1 MLYIIGFTKKGM
13 ELGNEIKNNFDFNAR
28 LFQKTSQ
35 EMGIGERFFGTL
47 HQWTESAFLNADI
60 ILFIGACGI
69 AVRCIAPFLKDKWND
84 PAVLVMDEGGEFC
97 ISLLSGHAGGG
108 NKWCRK
114 IAGIAEACPVVTTA
128 TDLREKFS
136 VDVFALE
143 NGFYI
148 KECVLAKEVSSSIL
162 AGEILPLVFGDEILT
177 EEGKTEI
184 LKRREVLLSQGISL
198 FLESEFLK
206 EKKEKDKLGIY
217 AGVRHREFLFEKTL
231 HLIPKSL
238 ILGLGCKK
246 GTKETV
252 IKSRVEEFCRK
263 KELCREAFFMAATID
278 MKKEEPGLLAFAE
291 NFGLS
296 LKTYSSE
303 HLSHI
308 QGEFSSSSF
317 VKQVTGVDNV
327 CERSALACAMDQ
339 GNGAVLEGKYSGDG
353 VTAAAAVVL
362 GKEIIWDRS
371 M

>member
-13 ELGNEIKNNFDFNAR
+13 ELGSKIKNKFDFNAR

-69 AVRCIAPFLKDKWND
+69 AVRSIAPFLKDKWND

-136 VDVFALE
+136 VDVFALD
-143 NGFYI
+143 NDFYI
-148 KECVLAKEVSSSIL
+148 KERVLAKEVSSSIL

-217 AGVRHREFLFEKTL
+217 AGL
-231 HLIPKSL
+231 
-238 ILGLGCKK
+238 
-246 GTKETV
+246 
-252 IKSRVEEFCRK
+252 
-263 KELCREAFFMAATID
+263 M
-278 MKKEEPGLLAFAE
+278 
-291 NFGLS
+291 
-296 LKTYSSE
+296 Y
-303 HLSHI
+303 
-308 QGEFSSSSF
+308 
-317 VKQVTGVDNV
+317 
-327 CERSALACAMDQ
+327 
-339 GNGAVLEGKYSGDG
+339 
-353 VTAAAAVVL
+353 
-362 GKEIIWDRS
+362 
-371 M
+371 

>member
-1 MLYIIGFTKKGM
+1 MLYIIGFTQKGL
-13 ELGNEIKNNFDFNAR
+13 ELGNKIKNKFDFGAR

-35 EMGIGERFFGTL
+35 KMEIGESVSGTL
-47 HQWTESAFLNADI
+47 HQWMESAFLNSDI

-69 AVRCIAPFLKDKWND
+69 AVRSIAPFLKDKWND

-108 NKWCRK
+108 NRWCRK
-114 IAGIAEACPVVTTA
+114 IAGMAGACPVVTTA

-136 VDVFALE
+136 VDVFALD

-184 LKRREVLLSQGISL
+184 LKRREAFLSQGIAL
-198 FLESEFLK
+198 FLESDMK
-206 EKKEKDKLGIY
+206 NCPKSQGKLGIY
-217 AGVRHREFLFEKTL
+217 VGIRCREFSFEKTL

-246 GTKETV
+246 GTEEAV

-278 MKKEEPGLLAFAE
+278 LKKEEPGLLAFAE

-308 QGEFSSSSF
+308 QGEFSGSSF

-353 VTAAAAVVL
+353 VTAAVAAVL
-362 GKEIIWDRS
+362 RKEIIWGS